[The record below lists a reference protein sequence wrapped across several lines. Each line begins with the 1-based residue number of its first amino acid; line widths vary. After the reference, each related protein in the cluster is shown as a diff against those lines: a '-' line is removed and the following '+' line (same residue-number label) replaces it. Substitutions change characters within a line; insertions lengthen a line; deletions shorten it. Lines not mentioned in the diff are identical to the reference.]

1 MNTGKIILNPGE
13 EKRLLDGH
21 PWVYNNEVNRLLGRI
36 QSGDIV
42 SVYSYQGDWIGQ
54 GFLNTQSKIFVR
66 LLSRSEA
73 PIDLDFFRRKLIIA
87 KENRIQAGYQDTF
100 RAFYAEADGI
110 PGLIIDKY
118 GEYIAVQF
126 LSLGLDL
133 RKQEIVSLIQE
144 VYQPKGIYERSDS
157 PIREKEGLPSVSG
170 NLFGTTPK
178 WVVTNEGECR
188 FLVDIQE
195 GQKTGTFL
203 DQTQNHLAI
212 RPYCSHKRVLDCFS
226 HAGHFAIQ
234 AAHAGAQ
241 SVTAVDLSEDAC
253 QMIQKNQEEN
263 AVDLTIVKRD
273 VFEFLQT
280 EIQQKA
286 TYDLIILDPPAFT
299 KTKNKLPQAKKG
311 YKHINLQA
319 MRLLTE
325 GGILV
330 SASCSQHLLLT
341 DFLEV
346 IREAAAEAKK
356 QVQLLELKIQGS
368 DHPALLNLESSFYL
382 KFLIMR
388 VSSL

>member
-133 RKQEIVSLIQE
+133 RKQEIVSLI
-144 VYQPKGIYERSDS
+144 
-157 PIREKEGLPSVSG
+157 
-170 NLFGTTPK
+170 
-178 WVVTNEGECR
+178 
-188 FLVDIQE
+188 
-195 GQKTGTFL
+195 
-203 DQTQNHLAI
+203 
-212 RPYCSHKRVLDCFS
+212 
-226 HAGHFAIQ
+226 
-234 AAHAGAQ
+234 
-241 SVTAVDLSEDAC
+241 
-253 QMIQKNQEEN
+253 
-263 AVDLTIVKRD
+263 
-273 VFEFLQT
+273 
-280 EIQQKA
+280 
-286 TYDLIILDPPAFT
+286 
-299 KTKNKLPQAKKG
+299 
-311 YKHINLQA
+311 
-319 MRLLTE
+319 
-325 GGILV
+325 
-330 SASCSQHLLLT
+330 
-341 DFLEV
+341 
-346 IREAAAEAKK
+346 
-356 QVQLLELKIQGS
+356 
-368 DHPALLNLESSFYL
+368 
-382 KFLIMR
+382 
-388 VSSL
+388 